1 MTEPP
6 GDTPDAGRFR
16 RTLIRVMSVQ
26 LITLLLLW
34 LLQHRY
40 SR

>member
-1 MTEPP
+1 MTPP
-6 GDTPDAGRFR
+6 EETSDAGRFR

-26 LITLLLLW
+26 VITLILLW
-34 LLQHRY
+34 LLQQRY